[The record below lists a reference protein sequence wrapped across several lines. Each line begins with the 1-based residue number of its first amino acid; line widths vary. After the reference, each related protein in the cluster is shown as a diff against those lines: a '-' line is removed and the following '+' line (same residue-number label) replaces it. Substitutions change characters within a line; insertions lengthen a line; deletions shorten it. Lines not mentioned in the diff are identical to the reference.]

1 MKITC
6 LQCLAVYSIDDALLQ
21 SGPVKAQCP
30 ACQAVVVVQ
39 PPGASSAGPKVERAS
54 AASLPPMPGGE
65 RPSPPAAAASQ
76 NAPERPAAPEER
88 CSRCGGLIREKL
100 AEGGLCQRCRQL
112 RDVQK
117 INEERE
123 WRVKREDGVI
133 LGPLSLAE
141 VKKKFQL
148 GEIAAGDLLA
158 RGEREFR
165 LGSSYPEFLVFFR
178 RPGENLQLKM
188 VSRESRTGRL
198 LTGIILLLVLGGA
211 GLAWWLWPRA
221 GVELP
226 KSDPLQQMLAESPG
240 DPSAPVADPVEVLG
254 SARRLFWRGSRLGY
268 LEADRLLK
276 QVLRA
281 DPANREA
288 VAAWVQNRAMLDFT
302 REEVTGRKQALD
314 IVDDALRRDP
324 DNIQLL
330 RARAFLL
337 FSLNNLVEARELSMR
352 IEARQPEDAETLLL
366 RGMVM
371 LEANTELAL
380 ESLQRS
386 LKLNP
391 QLLLAYHFLG
401 EAHIRQGKFRSAL
414 ADFEQRL
421 KADPSQI
428 ETLVAQARLY
438 LRVGQFKEAQQ
449 AFEFILSADEQNIE
463 AAVALAAIEIQ
474 LRRSPSRALDLL
486 AGFLEKN
493 KDPAARAQLLAQRAI
508 ALRLQGKPVE
518 AQQAI
523 AAAVQA
529 DPMCLEALY
538 QRVVLAQEA
547 GQIAQ
552 AVGWSTE
559 LKASLSNHA
568 RLAARMAELDY
579 QVPRYDEASRGLR
592 RANELDPSDLE
603 VVLAHASLFLSL
615 DDINQAYTWLRRVTG
630 ISPFIEEDFRH
641 LRPYFDGPGFLA
653 PSWKRIEGALSRY
666 SDDPLAHALAGI
678 VQFRMGRAEAARAEL
693 QKALELD
700 PECVLAN
707 LYLGVMSLEAGKLE
721 AAVRYL
727 EEAHQADANSSA
739 ATLAL
744 GVARLRQNRADKAVA
759 LFEDILLANPA
770 DVHAR
775 AWLAEAW
782 LARGKKDRALAEA
795 LKAYPIDRNHTHVCW
810 LLFRMGH

>member
-1 MKITC
+1 
-6 LQCLAVYSIDDALLQ
+6 
-21 SGPVKAQCP
+21 
-30 ACQAVVVVQ
+30 
-39 PPGASSAGPKVERAS
+39 
-54 AASLPPMPGGE
+54 MPGGE
-65 RPSPPAAAASQ
+65 KPSPPPTAAS
-76 NAPERPAAPEER
+76 PEVPGRPAAPEER
-88 CSRCGGLIREKL
+88 CSRCGGLIRENL

-112 RDVQK
+112 LDVQK

-148 GEIAAGDLLA
+148 GEISAKDLLA

-165 LGSSYPEFLVFFR
+165 LGSSYPEFLMFFR

-198 LTGIILLLVLGGA
+198 LTGIILVLVLGGA

-221 GVELP
+221 GVEGP
-226 KSDPLQQMLAESPG
+226 KNDPLQQMLAESPG
-240 DPSAPVADPVEVLG
+240 DPSARVGDPAEVLQ
-254 SARRLFWRGSRLGY
+254 SVRRLFWRGSRLGY
-268 LEADRLLK
+268 LEADRMLK
-276 QVLRA
+276 EVLRA

-288 VAAWVQNRAMLDFT
+288 VAAWVQNRAMLDLA

-314 IVDDALRRDP
+314 IVDDTLRRDP
-324 DNIQLL
+324 ENIGLL

-352 IEARQPEDAETLLL
+352 IEAQQPEDAETLLL

-421 KADPSQI
+421 RADPGQI
-428 ETLVAQARLY
+428 ETLIAKARLY

-449 AFEFILSADEQNIE
+449 TFEFILSADEQNIE

-486 AGFLEKN
+486 SGFLEKN

-508 ALRLQGKPVE
+508 ALRLLGKPAE

-538 QRVVLAQEA
+538 QRLALAQEA
-547 GQIAQ
+547 GQIGQ
-552 AVGWSTE
+552 AVSFGNE
-559 LKASLSNHA
+559 LKASLSGHA

-592 RANELDPSDLE
+592 RASELDPLDLE

-615 DDINQAYTWLRRVTG
+615 DDINQAYTWLRRVAG
-630 ISPFIEEDFRH
+630 ISPFVDEDFRR

-653 PSWKRIEGALSRY
+653 PSLKRIEGALSRY
-666 SDDPLAHALAGI
+666 SEDPLAHALAGI
-678 VQFRMGRAEAARAEL
+678 VQYRMGRAEPARAEM

-727 EEAHQADANSSA
+727 EEAHQGDANSSA

-744 GVARLRQNRADKAVA
+744 GVARLRQNRAEKAAA

-770 DVHAR
+770 DIHAR

-795 LKAYPIDRNHTHVCW
+795 LKAYPVDRNHTHVCW
-810 LLFRMGH
+810 LLFRMGY